1 MRDSGVE
8 SSSVSPRPASRVA
21 RPASLDLNLLTE
33 RWDDVVAAARE
44 ARPFLGTALGRT
56 SPSAVNARGE
66 VMLSLERP
74 DEIAEQAIINGADE
88 VARAIA
94 LYCDGVT
101 RVRLIPASGTAG
113 ERTATSRRY
122 TAEEV
127 RTERIAN
134 LRRRDPTLSAAMD
147 ALDLEL
153 IE

>member
-1 MRDSGVE
+1 
-8 SSSVSPRPASRVA
+8 
-21 RPASLDLNLLTE
+21 
-33 RWDDVVAAARE
+33 
-44 ARPFLGTALGRT
+44 LGRA

-66 VMLSLERP
+66 VMLSLEAP

-88 VARAIA
+88 IARAIA

-101 RVRLIPASGTAG
+101 RVRLIPVSGASGEHAT
-113 ERTATSRRY
+113 TSRRY

-127 RTERIAN
+127 RAERIAN
-134 LRRRDPTLSAAMD
+134 LRRRNPTLSAAID